1 MFLRWLHK
9 SWKYFWGIILTLLLV
24 TLILAGAVI
33 GLLQLD
39 VTQNYLAQ
47 RIEQK
52 VEKEY
57 AANLS
62 IGDIEGFVPFGLMFK
77 DVVVTKSDSG
87 RRDTL
92 AAVNSLKM
100 NIDLWGLLQN
110 KVSISDFSVSGIQI
124 WLRGEN
130 GTLTFLQKNER
141 KSQAGQGD
149 EPWFS
154 TVEMIAP
161 TIEIHNGAVYIES
174 FLENSKAL
182 DLPASFAFTN
192 INADFFI
199 EWRDKQRFLNINAFS
214 AETDNLGMN
223 HLSFSGQLYNDQQV
237 LEFNSFHLNI
247 GDSEIILNGEIDG
260 FNLYQPDLP
269 EQLLT
274 AHYKVDVYSKEL
286 FPHDLKKILTI
297 PADIENPFSFRLQAQ
312 GTTDSL
318 GVDQAFL
325 GMGESFIDVNGLLQ
339 NLRDKDAFQYQF
351 QIDNFNLEKP
361 QLKVFFDSLASPQY
375 LALANLAAS
384 GKASG
389 DLDSVHVDVGLSS
402 PLGKLSLQGWS
413 RLQKPY
419 KYYGTLSG
427 EDVDISPLVT
437 ATLDTTSL
445 NFEAKINGSGFTLRE
460 ADTKFTATFSNSSID
475 DLTFDRLKFSS
486 SLTGG
491 LLKQQYEY
499 RNAQKFIKGTG
510 WVDFSQE
517 VPPVSLEGN
526 AQNINLA
533 KIFGESVVAPT
544 KLNFDY
550 NVEVRGLT
558 INQIQGLA
566 NLDIKTSVIGGDT
579 VRAHQIYMDL
589 NSPNEDIRTFRLTS
603 SLFDLNVSGP
613 LVPGNI
619 INQAKYWSSYLSNR
633 FKAEILMNAP
643 ADPIIVPE
651 TGPDENVVFNGTF
664 RTKDLSLIKK
674 YVPDFPK
681 LQADSKITFNVNTD
695 GTRLLLSA
703 EVQVDSLQYD
713 QWSFKDSRTQLT
725 ASFRSDRTLKEFSS
739 IDLYARLGSAQIET
753 ISFDSVGIN
762 FSLKDDSLYYAQ
774 QISSISENAHF
785 NMELNSALSDSS
797 IAVSVRDFF
806 LGNNRYSWVNR
817 QTPSFVYK
825 RDGSVVFKDFR
836 FQNQDEY
843 FQLSGVLSADR
854 SDSLKYVIRDVH
866 LERISELI
874 NGKISFGGI
883 LNGTFITRS
892 LRQRPSIQGQLTV
905 NRFAL
910 DDRLVGDVSFNS
922 RYNAKK
928 DRFDTKIGIVT
939 DSTKYQDYLEINDN
953 IGQNIALNG
962 YFVTPNPG
970 INQDSL
976 FYFDA
981 DFKQIDM
988 WVIPLLLDNIFAEME
1003 GRASGEGYITGN
1015 FKKIDFHADFYT
1027 RNVFAKPRFVNT
1039 NLFVN
1044 GHVVVDRQQGVFL
1057 DSLDVIDTKG
1067 GSGTVWGTIDLND
1080 FKPITYLDLTLDMNQ
1095 LQFLNSTFDPDIP
1108 FYGNVSGTGLVR
1120 LTGSNTDLY
1129 LRTETPVQLTD
1140 ESEIS
1145 IPLLEETELNKTG
1158 RFIRFVDSFEEG
1170 LNSTITVLD
1179 GNSVTQKGLSE
1190 EALEAAIESLTF
1202 SERFDLDL
1210 QFVAPNDVTVHLIFD
1225 PVTGEIL
1232 TAQGTGQLRITM
1244 QDQNVQMFGQYNI
1257 NSGSYQ
1263 FVTGEIISREL
1274 ELLPGGSI
1282 VWQGEPDN
1290 ARLDISAVY
1299 HARPNVAVL
1308 TTAGAGDPEDEL
1320 TQSVPVD
1327 LIVEINGTLNSVEN
1341 NYYFRLPTSMDLSSN
1356 STVTYAINQINRDEQ
1371 LKLLQA
1377 TSILFTGEFITTAE
1391 GSTSESL
1398 GQSLSGSTV
1407 LNPLISN
1414 QLISPLL
1421 SNQINALLNSDVSRL
1436 DVDFN
1441 LNAYNEVD
1449 LGIALRLYN
1458 DRLVLRREGRITGG
1472 AQNTLGDRIGDLNA
1486 TYRIQQGLSLTAFHR
1501 QDQILG
1507 SLGAGGSQDGD
1518 IAPEVNGIGLEA
1530 KVNFNTWQGLLH
1542 RIGNFF
1548 EGIFGGGDDDKEN
1561 KSAKNKNLVIQK
1573 AIKEK

>member
-9 SWKYFWGIILTLLLV
+9 SWKYFWGTILILLLV
-24 TLILAGAVI
+24 ALLVAGAAI

-47 RIEQK
+47 RIEHK
-52 VEKEY
+52 VEKKY
-57 AANLS
+57 AVNLS
-62 IGDIEGFVPFGLMFK
+62 IGDIEGFVPFGLRLNR
-77 DVVVTKSDSG
+77 VVLIKNDSSQT
-87 RRDTL
+87 DTL
-92 AAVNSLKM
+92 AAMESLKM
-100 NIDLWGLLQN
+100 NMDLWGLLQN
-110 KVSISDFSVSGIQI
+110 KVSINEFAIDGIKI
-124 WLRGEN
+124 WLRGDEN
-130 GTLTFLQKNER
+130 GALTFLQKNEQ
-141 KSQAGQGD
+141 KTQAGQND

-154 TVEMIAP
+154 TVEVIAP
-161 TIEIHNGAVYIES
+161 TIKINGGALYVTS
-174 FLENSKAL
+174 FSENSKIL
-182 DLPASFAFTN
+182 NLPSSFSLTN

-199 EWRDKQRFLNINAFS
+199 EWGDKQRFLNIDAFS
-214 AETDNLGMN
+214 ADANNLGMN

-237 LEFNSFHLNI
+237 LEFNSFHLNA
-247 GDSEIILNGEIDG
+247 GDSEVVLNGKVDG
-260 FNLYQPDLP
+260 FNLYEPGLR
-269 EQLLT
+269 EQFLT
-274 AHYKVDVYSKEL
+274 AHYKLDVYSTEL
-286 FPHDLKKILTI
+286 FLSDLEKIV
-297 PADIENPFSFRLQAQ
+297 PVAANVEDIFSFRLQAQ
-312 GTTDSL
+312 GTAHSL
-318 GVDQAFL
+318 DVSQAFL
-325 GMGESFIDVNGLLQ
+325 GMGESYVEVNGLLQ
-339 NLRDKDAFQYQF
+339 NLRDQDAFKYRF
-351 QIDNFNLEKP
+351 QIKKLNLEKP
-361 QLKVFFDSLASPQY
+361 QLKVFLDSLAPVQY
-375 LALANLAAS
+375 KALANLNAS

-389 DLDSVHVDVGLSS
+389 DLDSVHVNVGLSS
-402 PLGKLSLQGWS
+402 PEGKLSLKGWS

-419 KYYGTLSG
+419 KYNATINGQK
-427 EDVDISPLVT
+427 VDISSLAA

-445 NFEAKINGSGFTLRE
+445 NIEAKIEGQGFGLRK
-460 ADTKFTATFSNSSID
+460 ADTKFTATLTNSMVD
-475 DLTFDRLKFSS
+475 GLTFDRLKFSS
-486 SLTGG
+486 SLIDG
-491 LLKQQYEY
+491 LLQQRYEY
-499 RNAQKFIKGTG
+499 HNDEKFIRGTG
-510 WVDFSQE
+510 RVDFSQK
-517 VPPVSLEGN
+517 VPPVSLKGN

-550 NVEVRGLT
+550 NVEMRGLT
-558 INQIQGLA
+558 LNQVRGRA
-566 NLDIKTSVIGGDT
+566 NLDIKASVIGGDT

-589 NSPNEDIRTFRLTS
+589 NSPGEDIRTFRLTS
-603 SLFDLNVSGP
+603 SLFDMNISGP

-619 INQAKYWSSYLSNR
+619 IEQAKYWSSYLSNR
-633 FKAEILMNAP
+633 FKAEILMNASS
-643 ADPIIVPE
+643 DSILVPRF
-651 TGPDENVVFNGTF
+651 GPDESVVFNGTF

-674 YVPDFPK
+674 YLPDFPR
-681 LQADSKITFNVNTD
+681 LQADSKVTFNVNTD

-703 EVQVDSLQYD
+703 EVQVDSLRYGPYN
-713 QWSFKDSRTQLT
+713 FKDSRTQLT

-739 IDLYARLGSAQIET
+739 IDLHARLGSMQIET
-753 ISFDSVGIN
+753 MNLDSVDIN
-762 FSLKDDSLYYAQ
+762 FSLKDDSVHYAQ

-797 IAVSVRDFF
+797 IAVSVQDFF
-806 LGNNRYSWVNR
+806 LGNSQYSWMNR

-836 FQNQDEY
+836 FRNQDEY
-843 FQLSGVLSADR
+843 FQLNGTLSADR
-854 SDSLKYVIRDVH
+854 DDSLRYVIRDVH

-874 NGKISFGGI
+874 NGRISFAGI

-892 LRQRPSIQGQLTV
+892 LTHRPSIQGRLSV

-910 DDRLVGDVSFNS
+910 DNRLVGDVSFNS
-922 RYNAKK
+922 RYNAQK

-939 DSTKYQDYLEINDN
+939 DSTKYQDYLAVNDN
-953 IGQNIALNG
+953 IGQNIVLDG
-962 YFVTPNPG
+962 YFITPNPK
-970 INQDSL
+970 IKQDSL

-988 WVIPLLLDNIFAEME
+988 WVIPLLLENIFAGME
-1003 GRASGEGYITGN
+1003 GQASGEGYITGN
-1015 FKKIDFHADFYT
+1015 FKKIDFHADFNT

-1044 GHVVVDRQQGVFL
+1044 GHVMVDRQRGVFL

-1080 FKPITYLDLTLDMNQ
+1080 FKPIKYLDLTLKMDK
-1095 LQFLNSTFDPDIP
+1095 LQFLSNSYDPDVP

-1120 LTGSNTDLY
+1120 LTGSNTDVY
-1129 LRTETPVQLTD
+1129 LRTETPVQLSSQ
-1140 ESEIS
+1140 SEIS
-1145 IPLLEETELNKTG
+1145 IPLLEETELNQTG
-1158 RFIRFVDSFEEG
+1158 KFIRFVDSFEEG
-1170 LNSTITVLD
+1170 LNSTAIALD
-1179 GNSVTQKGLSE
+1179 GDSGTEEIVDE
-1190 EALEAAIESLTF
+1190 EALEAAIEDLTF

-1210 QFVAPNDVTVHLIFD
+1210 QFVASNDVTVHLIFD

-1274 ELLPGGSI
+1274 ELMPGGSI

-1299 HARPNVAVL
+1299 HARPNAAVL
-1308 TTAGAGDPEDEL
+1308 TSGWDPGSEDQL

-1327 LIVEINGTLNSVEN
+1327 LIVEINGTINSVEN
-1341 NYYFRLPTSMDLSSN
+1341 NYYFRLPTSMDLSAG
-1356 STVTYAINQINRDEQ
+1356 STITYAINQINRDEQ
-1371 LKLLQA
+1371 RKLLQA
-1377 TSILFTGEFITTAE
+1377 TSILFTGEFIPTAGP
-1391 GSTSESL
+1391 GSATASL
-1398 GQSLSGSTV
+1398 RQSLSRGSTV
-1407 LNPLISN
+1407 INPLISN

-1458 DRLVLRREGRITGG
+1458 DRLVLRREGQITGG
-1472 AQNTLGDRIGDLNA
+1472 DQSRIGDLNA
-1486 TYRIQQGLSLTAFHR
+1486 TYRIQQGLSVTAFHR

-1507 SLGAGGSQDGD
+1507 SLGTASAQDGVV
-1518 IAPEVNGIGLEA
+1518 APEVNGIGLEA
-1530 KVNFNTWQGLLH
+1530 KVHFNTWQGLWH

-1548 EGIFGGGDDDKEN
+1548 EGIFGGGDDEKEK
-1561 KSAKNKNLVIQK
+1561 KSAENRNFVTQK
-1573 AIKEK
+1573 AVKEE